1 MSMRGDSPLPYD
13 QDAYTIFAGRLVWRP
28 LLAACREQ
36 AEALELE
43 VVRVTITRRLLSV
56 KIGLTVKGS
65 DPGLI
70 AFEQYVKDLTAG
82 WRVDPVLP

>member
-1 MSMRGDSPLPYD
+1 MSMPADSRLPYD
-13 QDAYTIFAGRLVWRP
+13 QDAYTIYAGRLVWRR

-36 AEALELE
+36 ADALALE
-43 VVRVTITRRLLSV
+43 VVRVTIMRRLLSV
-56 KIGLTVKGS
+56 KIGLTVKGP

-70 AFEQYVKDLTAG
+70 AFKQYVKDLTAE